1 MKRQLELNPLE
12 VYRTVVAKGHRVLGV
27 TLETDFKERFL
38 EQLDELAEKFG
49 IAITHFQVSRPLRD
63 KTAKCFAFIEIENS
77 ELSIKEIKE
86 LLKKQKF
93 VKALKT
99 VEPLKQEIIGDIY
112 HFPIITLDQRAIM
125 LEKNVYAAI
134 FKDIRELFGT
144 AANAFLYYMGFGTGK
159 KLYLRLIE
167 LTNGPQL
174 EALMKALRIANLSM
188 GWGIIKDI
196 YVDKILKKA
205 AVVVYENFECDL
217 GKRSTTPYSH
227 FYRGV
232 LAGFFTEYFGEEMTA
247 EETKCIA
254 KGDNYCR
261 FKIRKACK
269 SL

>member
-1 MKRQLELNPLE
+1 MKQQLELNPLE
-12 VYRTVVAKGHRVLGV
+12 VCRITVAKGNRVLGV
-27 TLETDFKERFL
+27 ALETDFGDRFL

-49 IAITHFQVSRPLRD
+49 IAITHIQVSRSPRD

-77 ELSIKEIKE
+77 KLSIKKIEE

-93 VKALKT
+93 VKALKI
-99 VEPLKQEIIGDIY
+99 VKPLKHGIIGDIY
-112 HFPIITLDQRAIM
+112 YFPITILNQRAIM
-125 LEKNVYAAI
+125 LEKNIYTAI

-144 AANAFLYYMGFGTGK
+144 AANAFLYYIGFETGK

-174 EALMKALRIANLSM
+174 EALIEALRIVNVTM
-188 GWGIIKDI
+188 GWGIIKSV

-217 GKRSTTPYSH
+217 GKGSITPYSH
-227 FYRGV
+227 FYRGI

-254 KGDNYCR
+254 KGDNYCK